1 MWHYLDLNEIFEKLN
16 TKINGL
22 SDEEANE
29 RLKKYGYNEIILK
42 KENVIIKTLKEKLK
56 SAFVWLFIS
65 AFLLTLFL
73 KSILEAFLILFML
86 FVYIIFDIINTYQAE
101 NIIEKLKKMIRQE
114 VKVVRDGKEKL
125 IDSKYLVPGDIV
137 ILKAGDKV
145 PADIR
150 LIEAVDL
157 EVDESSLTGENF
169 PVKKEVEKLP
179 QNTPIYEMK
188 NILFSGT
195 YITKGYGKGVVV
207 STGKNTYLGSL
218 YSKLYLE
225 KEKKT
230 ILEEEIDKFA
240 SFISKL
246 IVLLILIIFTV
257 VVTTGYFK
265 LEEAI
270 LFAIAVGIAVIPEGL
285 PTALTIIYTYSIDK
299 LKNKGFLVKK
309 QSLIES
315 LGSVDYIITD
325 KTGTLTYNKHTV
337 RKFWFNNKIYKVT
350 GFGYNDKGKILLND
364 READLE
370 EIKIFLEVALNS
382 VNTFVYSENNETKIV
397 GDPLEA
403 ALIFLAKKGNYNK
416 EYEKVKIFEFDS
428 KRKRMSVISRKED
441 RYISYVKG
449 APESILEISK
459 NIYINGRF
467 ENIEKYKNNILSL
480 VEEFT
485 KEGYRVLAIGYKEL
499 KNVKEDPEKEIVFLG
514 IIAIEDP
521 VRNDAID
528 AINFAKDSKIDVI
541 LITGDHPFTAVSVGK
556 KIGLGE
562 KYLIGEDIKNM
573 SDDEILENLKN
584 IKIIARA
591 DPEDKYRIV
600 KIIKNKGYNLAFIGD
615 GINDSLSIKVAD
627 IGISLNSGSDIAKE
641 AAHAIL
647 LNDSFSSVIEAIK
660 EGRKVYM
667 SLKVFLII
675 ILSLTLGIFSHILI
689 SFFTFSKIFLDVIAI
704 LVLNLA
710 IETVYSIAIV
720 GGEIEDK
727 YLKKGPAKRMID
739 KETVLNIIRNSIF
752 LGILGSAVSYGTK
765 GNIFSI
771 VLFFVLSRSILLFY
785 YQIKYNISFLKK
797 KNFYIALALSLLF
810 ISIFITPDLAKIIN
824 WSIPTIENILITG
837 LVLFLFFIINLIILV
852 TEYQSVPELHHQSAN
867 SDHHHNF

>member
-169 PVKKEVEKLP
+169 PIKKEVEKLP

-270 LFAIAVGIAVIPEGL
+270 LFAIAVGIAIIPEGL

-299 LKNKGFLVKK
+299 L
-309 QSLIES
+309 
-315 LGSVDYIITD
+315 
-325 KTGTLTYNKHTV
+325 
-337 RKFWFNNKIYKVT
+337 
-350 GFGYNDKGKILLND
+350 
-364 READLE
+364 
-370 EIKIFLEVALNS
+370 
-382 VNTFVYSENNETKIV
+382 
-397 GDPLEA
+397 
-403 ALIFLAKKGNYNK
+403 
-416 EYEKVKIFEFDS
+416 
-428 KRKRMSVISRKED
+428 
-441 RYISYVKG
+441 
-449 APESILEISK
+449 
-459 NIYINGRF
+459 
-467 ENIEKYKNNILSL
+467 
-480 VEEFT
+480 
-485 KEGYRVLAIGYKEL
+485 
-499 KNVKEDPEKEIVFLG
+499 
-514 IIAIEDP
+514 
-521 VRNDAID
+521 
-528 AINFAKDSKIDVI
+528 
-541 LITGDHPFTAVSVGK
+541 
-556 KIGLGE
+556 
-562 KYLIGEDIKNM
+562 
-573 SDDEILENLKN
+573 
-584 IKIIARA
+584 
-591 DPEDKYRIV
+591 
-600 KIIKNKGYNLAFIGD
+600 
-615 GINDSLSIKVAD
+615 
-627 IGISLNSGSDIAKE
+627 
-641 AAHAIL
+641 
-647 LNDSFSSVIEAIK
+647 
-660 EGRKVYM
+660 
-667 SLKVFLII
+667 
-675 ILSLTLGIFSHILI
+675 
-689 SFFTFSKIFLDVIAI
+689 
-704 LVLNLA
+704 
-710 IETVYSIAIV
+710 
-720 GGEIEDK
+720 
-727 YLKKGPAKRMID
+727 
-739 KETVLNIIRNSIF
+739 
-752 LGILGSAVSYGTK
+752 
-765 GNIFSI
+765 
-771 VLFFVLSRSILLFY
+771 
-785 YQIKYNISFLKK
+785 
-797 KNFYIALALSLLF
+797 
-810 ISIFITPDLAKIIN
+810 
-824 WSIPTIENILITG
+824 
-837 LVLFLFFIINLIILV
+837 
-852 TEYQSVPELHHQSAN
+852 
-867 SDHHHNF
+867 